1 MGIHSVC
8 VSIFR
13 RHWYYIYIFC
23 WFISIYWS
31 WMFAILICSTIV
43 FEARVIS
50 WNATLRRLS
59 QLRLVH
65 YTVAAIVLSNGEL
78 LAQTIMR
85 TVITFTTL
93 IIVYEWLFVL
103 YAFCAI
109 TNLRD
114 SQIDT
119 KCYLSE
125 ELQQMYVECGVA
137 LSWVAFACYCA
148 ITRLSVLVERETE
161 IFPGMLFH
169 VCKVDGPLKS
179 RNRKRKY

>member
-1 MGIHSVC
+1 MAYYEVLLVFTLMGIHSVR

-50 WNATLRRLS
+50 WNATLRRLR

-125 ELQQMYVECGVA
+125 ENVCGMWSGT
-137 LSWVAFACYCA
+137 LMSCLCLLLCNYQAF
-148 ITRLSVLVERETE
+148 S
-161 IFPGMLFH
+161 FG
-169 VCKVDGPLKS
+169 
-179 RNRKRKY
+179 